1 MVALWQAKTRT
12 LLTLTGV
19 ALGATMLI
27 ISLALSRGMRAVVDT
42 EFGKDARLR
51 TVTVYQSSAAAAV
64 DEADIPPARLAVP
77 GDVSPGRRERLRQ
90 MLIQRYRDELPRRPI
105 KLTPDRL
112 AAIAELEHV
121 AAVVPAVNDRA
132 AVTVNGSPRVASLAL
147 LAPDH
152 HSIADRIVY
161 GRLPDPV
168 RPELLISESVL
179 FYCGVVADSDVEK
192 FVGQSLRLEVRREPR
207 QAPYQVLNL
216 LGVAWPGQPSPAEMQ
231 VLGQVADRLP
241 DLIARLDLPAGQAA
255 VLKSLLDRAKPSKPD
270 NKPKLVAAEFTVAG
284 VYHHA
289 ADGAVNPWGYYG
301 SPEPDLI
308 LAAQP
313 AQDLLARLPNYADHG
328 FERATILVDHEENVH
343 GVVTAVEQMGLG
355 TYSLVEWA
363 ERATREVTLIGLGMT
378 VLSVLALVVAGLGI
392 TNTMV
397 TSVLERT
404 HDIGIMKAVG
414 ARNRQVVGLF
424 LIEGVV
430 LGLLGG
436 GLGLLGAWLF
446 SLPAE
451 GWVHGVMEQQA
462 QHKLDYAIF
471 RFPPA
476 VVAGAPLFAML
487 VTTAAA
493 LLPARRAARI
503 DPAVTLRTE

>member
-1 MVALWQAKTRT
+1 M
-12 LLTLTGV
+12 
-19 ALGATMLI
+19 
-27 ISLALSRGMRAVVDT
+27 
-42 EFGKDARLR
+42 
-51 TVTVYQSSAAAAV
+51 
-64 DEADIPPARLAVP
+64 
-77 GDVSPGRRERLRQ
+77 
-90 MLIQRYRDELPRRPI
+90 
-105 KLTPDRL
+105 
-112 AAIAELEHV
+112 
-121 AAVVPAVNDRA
+121 
-132 AVTVNGSPRVASLAL
+132 
-147 LAPDH
+147 
-152 HSIADRIVY
+152 
-161 GRLPDPV
+161 
-168 RPELLISESVL
+168 
-179 FYCGVVADSDVEK
+179 
-192 FVGQSLRLEVRREPR
+192 
-207 QAPYQVLNL
+207 LNL

-270 NKPKLVAAEFTVAG
+270 NKPKLVAAEIHGRRSLPPRRRWRRQSVGILWIAG
-284 VYHHA
+284 A
-289 ADGAVNPWGYYG
+289 GPDSG
-301 SPEPDLI
+301 S
-308 LAAQP
+308 A